1 MDTGYHKWPDIR
13 PDTGTTKDKDKRL
26 LETNVETVFIQPIFH
41 NKSEL
46 QYRYIFSTT
55 LFYVNGRY
63 WVPVSDFKRGRIS
76 GKISVR

>member
-13 PDTGTTKDKDKRL
+13 PDTDTTKDKDKRL

-46 QYRYIFSTT
+46 QYRLIFSTT
-55 LFYVNGRY
+55 LFYV
-63 WVPVSDFKRGRIS
+63 
-76 GKISVR
+76 